1 MNVALVRGQAGLNAV
16 PLRILGRVNTVDNLY
31 NLLNKYLV
39 LPHFTTI
46 PPDGWRI
53 GKLDLR
59 REHSGEL
66 NLHSPT
72 VELKL

>member
-39 LPHFTTI
+39 LPHFTAI

-53 GKLDLR
+53 GKLDPR
-59 REHSGEL
+59 RKHSGKL
-66 NLHSPT
+66 NLQP
-72 VELKL
+72 LN